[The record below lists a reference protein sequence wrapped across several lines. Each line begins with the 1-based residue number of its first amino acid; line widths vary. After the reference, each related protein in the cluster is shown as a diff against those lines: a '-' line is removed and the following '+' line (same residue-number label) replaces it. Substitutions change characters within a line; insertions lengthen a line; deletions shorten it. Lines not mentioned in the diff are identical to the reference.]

1 MSTAGSRVR
10 NVQDAEQINP
20 LLGRIDWSHWL
31 IALKKTV
38 RLIFK
43 QTLSVQQT

>member
-20 LLGRIDWSHWL
+20 LFNSIEKDCATD
-31 IALKKTV
+31 I
-38 RLIFK
+38 
-43 QTLSVQQT
+43 

>member
-20 LLGRIDWSHWL
+20 LFDSCYLVAI
-31 IALKKTV
+31 IE
-38 RLIFK
+38 
-43 QTLSVQQT
+43 